1 MPETNDPQAHDA
13 HKTGAPKPGCIMCD
27 SLYVKPDGG
36 LPCWDDVGEDL
47 ILRTLDE
54 QKLIAGTEEPVFYT
68 PELKHI
74 RSSFRAGE
82 LPYPDFCTRC
92 PLNGHGLATS
102 LEPRIMNVLH
112 VEPAWLCQLAC
123 PQCFTPKERLGLKK
137 PPYYMSVDFY
147 RGLMEQLKNEGVEHI
162 RFVHFEGRGDPLLNK
177 ELHTMVE
184 LTKEFFPDS
193 FVMATTHGNYPFKP
207 WMHECG
213 LDVLR
218 LSVDGAFEENYQRY
232 RVGGKLSKVIQL
244 MTDIKN
250 ARPDFPDSNLRL
262 EWKYILFEWNDSDEE
277 IREAGRI
284 ADEMDL
290 RLRFCLTHTPGRSQR
305 FTNAQEL
312 HEALEELAP
321 GTSYETTFQLRDEP
335 SDADSTDVLGEHA
348 EALLTAAITRLRRN
362 DEPGAR
368 QLIAE
373 ALTFDPGFD
382 AEQLPADSHPL
393 RDRLDDILS
402 RSRFPSTLSTLAN
415 LACRLE
421 EWHAAEGLFQKYLEK
436 APDAWDR
443 PKVESILLDLKVGNR
458 LGRHLDEANRSL
470 AHQRLKAE
478 RAALEFDSD
487 VPERCLSAKDPIR
500 LYRDEIA
507 ENARPKTL
515 FLLAR
520 LRRAGG
526 DAEAADHLLQAC
538 LKRADSGIRQNA
550 ELQQADWQTSSTFG
564 PSGWR
569 KIDRWLHDRWLRL

>member
-1 MPETNDPQAHDA
+1 
-13 HKTGAPKPGCIMCD
+13 MCD

-54 QKLIAGTEEPVFYT
+54 QKLIAGEEEPVFYT
-68 PELKHI
+68 PELKHVR
-74 RSSFRAGE
+74 RSFQAGE

-123 PQCFTPKERLGLKK
+123 PQCFTPKERMGLKK

-147 RGLMEQLKNEGVEHI
+147 RGLLEQLKNEGVEHI

-177 ELHTMVE
+177 ELNVMVE
-184 LTKEFFPDS
+184 LTKKYFPDS
-193 FVMATTHGNYPFKP
+193 FVMATTHGNYPYKP
-207 WMHECG
+207 WMHTCG

-218 LSVDGAFEENYQRY
+218 LSVDGAFEESYQKY
-232 RVGGKLSKVIQL
+232 RVGGKLSKVLKL
-244 MTDIKN
+244 MADIKE
-250 ARPDFPDSNLRL
+250 ARAEFPDSNMRL

-305 FTNAQEL
+305 FTNAQDL
-312 HEALEELAP
+312 HEALERLAP

-335 SDADSTDVLGEHA
+335 SEADATDVLGEHA
-348 EALLTAAITRLRRN
+348 EALLTAAITRLRRD
-362 DEPGAR
+362 DEAGAR

-373 ALTFDPGFD
+373 ALTYDPGFEPEE
-382 AEQLPADSHPL
+382 AETAAQQLGS
-393 RDRLDDILS
+393 RLADILAD
-402 RSRFPSTLSTLAN
+402 SRFPATLSTLAN

-421 EWHAAEGLFQKYLEK
+421 EWYAAEDLFERYLEV

-443 PKVESILLDLKVGNR
+443 AKVELTLLDLKVGNR
-458 LGRHLDEANRSL
+458 LGRRVDEADRAL
-470 AHQRLKAE
+470 ARQRWKAE
-478 RAALEFDSD
+478 RAVLEFDAD
-487 VPERCLSAKDPIR
+487 IPDHCLSARDPVR
-500 LYRDEIA
+500 RHLDLIA
-507 ENARPKTL
+507 EQARPKTL

-526 DAEAADHLLQAC
+526 DAESADRLLQAC
-538 LKRADSGIRQNA
+538 LSRADSGMRESA
-550 ELQQADWQTSSTFG
+550 ELQQADWQSSSVVG
-564 PSGWR
+564 PTGWR
-569 KIDRWLHDRWLRL
+569 KIDSWIHDRWLRLA